1 MLERLGLSLDFS
13 SNGTTW
19 VMTFKG
25 QLFLAK

>member
-13 SNGTTW
+13 SNATTW

>member
-1 MLERLGLSLDFS
+1 MSERVGLSLDFS
-13 SNGTTW
+13 SNATTW